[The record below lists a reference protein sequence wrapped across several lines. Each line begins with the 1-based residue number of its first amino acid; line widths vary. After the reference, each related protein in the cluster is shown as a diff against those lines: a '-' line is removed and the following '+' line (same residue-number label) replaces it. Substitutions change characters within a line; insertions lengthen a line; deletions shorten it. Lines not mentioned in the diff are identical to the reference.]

1 MKETQFYNLY
11 LTVKGDSKDT
21 ILELLKDAA
30 NRLSTEEFGDGI
42 TDKGN
47 YFFKWEVKT

>member
-30 NRLSTEEFGDGI
+30 NRLSTEEFGDGVSG
-42 TDKGN
+42 KRKL
-47 YFFKWEVKT
+47 FFLNGRQ